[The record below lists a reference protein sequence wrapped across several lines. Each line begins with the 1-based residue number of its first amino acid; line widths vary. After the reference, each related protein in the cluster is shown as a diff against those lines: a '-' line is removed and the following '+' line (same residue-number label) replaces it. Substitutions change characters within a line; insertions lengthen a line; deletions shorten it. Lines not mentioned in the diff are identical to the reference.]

1 MIKVAATV
9 KADRLRE
16 TDRFLELTL
25 CVELCLLLKQ
35 VVKIVHVGAMMFAVV
50 EVQKVARDNWLEC
63 ADLIGQVLKS
73 NSTGL
78 FAETS

>member
-1 MIKVAATV
+1 MIKVSATV

-16 TDRFLELTL
+16 TDRFLELTR

-50 EVQKVARDNWLEC
+50 EVEEVARDNWLEC
-63 ADLIGQVLKS
+63 TDLIGQVLKS
-73 NSTGL
+73 NSTSL
-78 FAETS
+78 FAEAS